1 MHAFVIPVILRM
13 HPIKKYIH
21 CIYKQ
26 PFYGKEVYVIG
37 SHVYS
42 LEFTPT
48 LAQIIELCAVVSVLK
63 S

>member
-1 MHAFVIPVILRM
+1 M
-13 HPIKKYIH
+13 
-21 CIYKQ
+21 
-26 PFYGKEVYVIG
+26 IG